1 MESTIYR
8 FSGFE
13 LDAGERQLRRDGA
26 ELPLNARY
34 LDALILLVRERGQLV
49 TKDRFMDA
57 VWRGIPVT
65 DEALT
70 QCIRTLRRTLGD
82 EAGDPRFIATV
93 PKFGYRFVGV
103 IEGEGAAPPL
113 PPTPAVL
120 DAALV
125 QSPIWRVGASG
136 TAGAVAAGVVGG
148 LTYGVLGATLAVPA
162 QSGALSFVL
171 VLACITIAVAAIG
184 GGAVAFGVAAAVHR
198 NGARSPLVIISGA
211 LAGLIV
217 GAVAKLLGIDAFALL
232 LGRAP
237 EGITGAP
244 EGLALGTAVGLAFW
258 ITTRR
263 AGSTKRHAGLA
274 GIALGAAAGLI
285 IALLGGRLLAGSIDV
300 LTHTMEGARLDLSR
314 IGALLGEIGFGL
326 RSRIVTSVAE
336 GALFGGFTAAGL
348 WRGMGAAQVD
358 QPERQD

>member
-1 MESTIYR
+1 MIYR
-8 FSGFE
+8 FGGFE
-13 LDAGERQLRRDGA
+13 LDSAERQLRRDGA
-26 ELPLNARY
+26 EIGLNARY
-34 LDALILLVRERGQLV
+34 LDALILLVGARGQLV

-82 EAGDPRFIATV
+82 EASDPRFIATV

-103 IEGEGAAPPL
+103 IDGEGDEPPL
-113 PPTPAVL
+113 PPAPHVPQPPATQTL
-120 DAALV
+120 T
-125 QSPIWRVGASG
+125 WHMGTTG

-171 VLACITIAVAAIG
+171 VLACLTIVVAAIG
-184 GGAVAFGVAAAVHR
+184 GAAVAFGVAAAVQR
-198 NGARSPLVIISGA
+198 GGAGSPLAIVGGA

-217 GAVAKLLGIDAFALL
+217 GAVAKLLGIDAFTLL

-244 EGLALGTAVGLAFW
+244 EGLALGTAVGLAYW
-258 ITTRR
+258 IAARR

-274 GIALGAAAGLI
+274 GMALGAVAGLI

-300 LTHTMEGARLDLSR
+300 LTQTTEGARLDLGR
-314 IGALLGEIGFGL
+314 IGALLGETGFGL
-326 RSRIVTSVAE
+326 RSRIVSSVAE
-336 GALFGGFTAAGL
+336 GALFGGFTATGL
-348 WRGMGAAQVD
+348 WRGSDAYPRSVTPD
-358 QPERQD
+358 

>member
-1 MESTIYR
+1 MIYR
-8 FSGFE
+8 FGGFE
-13 LDAGERQLRRDGA
+13 LDSAERQLRRDGA
-26 ELPLNARY
+26 EVALNARY

-82 EAGDPRFIATV
+82 EASDPRFIATV

-113 PPTPAVL
+113 PPAPHVPQPPATQTL
-120 DAALV
+120 T
-125 QSPIWRVGASG
+125 WHMGTTG

-171 VLACITIAVAAIG
+171 VLACLTIVVAAIG
-184 GGAVAFGVAAAVHR
+184 GGAVAFGVAAAVQR
-198 NGARSPLVIISGA
+198 GGAGSPLAIVGGA

-217 GAVAKLLGIDAFALL
+217 GAVAKLLGIDAFTLL

-244 EGLALGTAVGLAFW
+244 EGLALGTAVGLAYW
-258 ITTRR
+258 ITARS

-274 GIALGAAAGLI
+274 GMALGAVAGLI

-300 LTHTMEGARLDLSR
+300 LTQTTEGARLDLGR
-314 IGALLGEIGFGL
+314 IGALLGETGFGL
-326 RSRIVTSVAE
+326 RSRIVSSVAE
-336 GALFGGFTAAGL
+336 GALFGGFTATGL
-348 WRGMGAAQVD
+348 WRGSDAYPRSVTLD
-358 QPERQD
+358 

>member
-1 MESTIYR
+1 MDPVIYR
-8 FSGFE
+8 FAGFE
-13 LDAGERQLRRDGA
+13 LDSAERQLRRDGA
-26 ELPLNARY
+26 EVALNARY

-93 PKFGYRFVGV
+93 PKFGYRFVGTV
-103 IEGEGAAPPL
+103 EGEDAPPPL
-113 PPTPAVL
+113 SPTPAVL

-125 QSPIWRVGASG
+125 QSPIWRVGATG
-136 TAGAVAAGVVGG
+136 TAGAVAAGVIGG
-148 LTYGVLGATLAVPA
+148 LAYGVLGATLAA
-162 QSGALSFVL
+162 QAGSGALSIVL

-184 GGAVAFGVAAAVHR
+184 GGAVAFGVAAGVQR
-198 NGARSPLVIISGA
+198 GGAGSPLAIIGGA
-211 LAGLIV
+211 LAGLGV

-244 EGLALGTAVGLAFW
+244 EGLALGGAVGLAYW
-258 ITTRR
+258 IAARR
-263 AGSTKRHAGLA
+263 GGTDAGFAGLT
-274 GIALGAAAGLI
+274 GAACGALAGLG

-300 LTHTMEGARLDLSR
+300 LTQTMEGARLDLGR
-314 IGALLGEIGFGL
+314 IGALLGETGFGP
-326 RSRIVTSVAE
+326 RSRALTSVLE
-336 GALFGGFTAAGL
+336 GALFGGLTVAGL
-348 WRGMGAAQVD
+348 WRGSA
-358 QPERQD
+358 R

>member
-1 MESTIYR
+1 MDPTIYR
-8 FSGFE
+8 FGGFE
-13 LDAGERQLRRDGA
+13 LDSTERQLRRDGA
-26 ELPLNARY
+26 EVALNARY
-34 LDALILLVRERGQLV
+34 LDALILLVGAQGQLV

-82 EAGDPRFIATV
+82 DAGDPRFIATV
-93 PKFGYRFVGV
+93 PKFGYRFVGA
-103 IEGEGAAPPL
+103 IEGEGTEARAPAAPSAPQPQTHNL
-113 PPTPAVL
+113 TW
-120 DAALV
+120 DM
-125 QSPIWRVGASG
+125 GATG

-171 VLACITIAVAAIG
+171 VLACLTIGVAAIG
-184 GGAVAFGVAAAVHR
+184 GGAVAFGVAAAAQRSGV
-198 NGARSPLVIISGA
+198 GSPLTIVGGT

-217 GAVAKLLGIDAFALL
+217 GAVAKLLGIDAFTLL

-244 EGLALGTAVGLAFW
+244 EGLALGTAVGLAYW
-258 ITTRR
+258 ITARR

-274 GIALGAAAGLI
+274 GMVLGAAAGLI
-285 IALLGGRLLAGSIDV
+285 IALLGGRLLAGSVDV
-300 LTHTMEGARLDLSR
+300 LTQTMDGARLDLGR
-314 IGALLGEIGFGL
+314 IGALLGETGFGL
-326 RSRIVTSVAE
+326 RSRIATSVAE

-348 WRGMGAAQVD
+348 WRGRAG
-358 QPERQD
+358 

>member
-1 MESTIYR
+1 MDPVIYR
-8 FSGFE
+8 FGGFE
-13 LDAGERQLRRDGA
+13 LDSAERQLRRDGA

-93 PKFGYRFVGV
+93 PKFGYRFVGA
-103 IEGEGAAPPL
+103 IEGAGTQQPAPPA
-113 PPTPAVL
+113 PPAPQPQTHTL
-120 DAALV
+120 T
-125 QSPIWRVGASG
+125 WYMGTTG

-184 GGAVAFGVAAAVHR
+184 GGAVAFGVAAAAQR
-198 NGARSPLVIISGA
+198 RGARSPLTIAGGA
-211 LAGLIV
+211 SAGLII

-244 EGLALGTAVGLAFW
+244 EGLALGTAVGLAYW
-258 ITTRR
+258 ITARR
-263 AGSTKRHAGLA
+263 AGSTKRHAALA
-274 GIALGAAAGLI
+274 GMILGAAAGLI

-300 LTHTMEGARLDLSR
+300 LTQTMDGARLDLGR
-314 IGALLGEIGFGL
+314 IGALLGETGFGL

-348 WRGMGAAQVD
+348 WRGSHEPGARAA
-358 QPERQD
+358 

>member
-1 MESTIYR
+1 MIYR
-8 FSGFE
+8 FGGFE
-13 LDAGERQLRRDGA
+13 LDAAERQLRRDGA
-26 ELPLNARY
+26 EIGLNARY
-34 LDALILLVRERGQLV
+34 LDALILLVGARGQLV

-113 PPTPAVL
+113 PPAPHVPQPPATQTL
-120 DAALV
+120 T
-125 QSPIWRVGASG
+125 WHMGTTG

-171 VLACITIAVAAIG
+171 VLACLTIVVAAIG
-184 GGAVAFGVAAAVHR
+184 GAAVAFGVAAAVQR
-198 NGARSPLVIISGA
+198 GGAGSPLAIVGGA

-217 GAVAKLLGIDAFALL
+217 GAVAKLLGIDAFTLL

-244 EGLALGTAVGLAFW
+244 EGLALGAAVGLAYW
-258 ITTRR
+258 IAARR

-274 GIALGAAAGLI
+274 GMALGAVAGLI

-300 LTHTMEGARLDLSR
+300 LTQTMEGARLDLGR
-314 IGALLGEIGFGL
+314 IGALLGETGFGL
-326 RSRIVTSVAE
+326 RSRIVSSVAE
-336 GALFGGFTAAGL
+336 GALFGGFTATGL
-348 WRGMGAAQVD
+348 WRGSDAYPRSVTPD
-358 QPERQD
+358 

>member
-1 MESTIYR
+1 MQPAIYR
-8 FSGFE
+8 FAGFE
-13 LDAGERQLRRDGA
+13 LDTAERQLRRDGA
-26 ELPLNARY
+26 EVPLNARY

-93 PKFGYRFVGV
+93 PKFGYRFVGAV
-103 IEGEGAAPPL
+103 EGEGAASAAVPSPPL
-113 PPTPAVL
+113 TAAAPTP
-120 DAALV
+120 
-125 QSPIWRVGASG
+125 SPLWQMGATG
-136 TAGAVAAGVVGG
+136 TAGAVAAGVIGG
-148 LTYGVLGATLAVPA
+148 LAYGILGATLAVPVH
-162 QSGALSFVL
+162 SGALSIVL
-171 VLACITIAVAAIG
+171 VLACITVAVAAIG
-184 GGAVAFGVAAAVHR
+184 GGAVAFGVAATVQR
-198 NGARSPLVIISGA
+198 RGASSPLVILGGA
-211 LAGLIV
+211 FAGLIV

-244 EGLALGTAVGLAFW
+244 EGLALGAAVGLAFW

-263 AGSTKRHAGLA
+263 AGSTKRHAGIA
-274 GIALGAAAGLI
+274 GMFLGAAAGLI
-285 IALLGGRLLAGSIDV
+285 IALAGGRLLAGSLDV
-300 LTHTMEGARLDLSR
+300 LTQTMEGSRLDLGR
-314 IGALLGEIGFGL
+314 IGTLLGEAGFGL
-326 RSRIVTSVAE
+326 RSRMLTGIAE
-336 GALFGGFTAAGL
+336 GALFGGFTAAGM
-348 WRGMGAAQVD
+348 WRGMGATPVD

>member
-1 MESTIYR
+1 MDPVIYR
-8 FSGFE
+8 FGGFE
-13 LDAGERQLRRDGA
+13 LDSTERQLRRDGA
-26 ELPLNARY
+26 EVPLNARY

-93 PKFGYRFVGV
+93 PKFGYRFVGA

-113 PPTPAVL
+113 PPTPAPTQL
-120 DAALV
+120 PSAQTLTW
-125 QSPIWRVGASG
+125 QMGTTG

-148 LTYGVLGATLAVPA
+148 LTYGMLGATLAVPA

-171 VLACITIAVAAIG
+171 VLACLTIVVAAIG
-184 GGAVAFGVAAAVHR
+184 GGAVAFGVAAAAQR
-198 NGARSPLVIISGA
+198 AGAGSPLTIVGGA
-211 LAGLIV
+211 VAGLIV
-217 GAVAKLLGIDAFALL
+217 GAVAKLLGIDAFTLL

-244 EGLALGTAVGLAFW
+244 EGLALGGAVGLAYW
-258 ITTRR
+258 IAARR
-263 AGSTKRHAGLA
+263 AGSTKRHAALA
-274 GIALGAAAGLI
+274 GMILGAAAGLI
-285 IALLGGRLLAGSIDV
+285 IALLGGRLLAGSIDI
-300 LTHTMEGARLDLSR
+300 LTQTMEGARLDLGR
-314 IGALLGEIGFGL
+314 IGALLGETGFGL

-348 WRGMGAAQVD
+348 WRGRA
-358 QPERQD
+358 R

>member
-1 MESTIYR
+1 MESAIYR
-8 FSGFE
+8 FAGFE
-13 LDAGERQLRRDGA
+13 LDIAERQLRRDGA
-26 ELPLNARY
+26 AVALNARY

-82 EAGDPRFIATV
+82 EASDPRFIATV

-103 IEGEGAAPPL
+103 IEGEGTEPPAPPA
-113 PPTPAVL
+113 PPAPQPQTHTMTW
-120 DAALV
+120 D
-125 QSPIWRVGASG
+125 IGTTG

-171 VLACITIAVAAIG
+171 VLACLTIVVAAIG
-184 GGAVAFGVAAAVHR
+184 GGAVAFGVAAAVQR
-198 NGARSPLVIISGA
+198 GGAGSPLAIVGGA

-217 GAVAKLLGIDAFALL
+217 GAVAKLLGIDAFTLL

-244 EGLALGTAVGLAFW
+244 EGLALGAAVGLAYW
-258 ITTRR
+258 IAARR

-274 GIALGAAAGLI
+274 GMALGAVAGLI

-300 LTHTMEGARLDLSR
+300 LTQTTEGARLDLGR
-314 IGALLGEIGFGL
+314 IGALLGETGFGL
-326 RSRIVTSVAE
+326 RSRIATSVAE

-348 WRGMGAAQVD
+348 WRGRTG
-358 QPERQD
+358 

>member
-1 MESTIYR
+1 MDPMIYR
-8 FSGFE
+8 FGSFE
-13 LDAGERQLRRDGA
+13 LDSTERQLRRDGA
-26 ELPLNARY
+26 EVALNARY

-93 PKFGYRFVGV
+93 PKFGYRFVGA
-103 IEGEGAAPPL
+103 IEGEATEQPL
-113 PPTPAVL
+113 PPAPQPLPA
-120 DAALV
+120 
-125 QSPIWRVGASG
+125 QSLMWRMGTTG
-136 TAGAVAAGVVGG
+136 TAGAVAAGVIGG

-171 VLACITIAVAAIG
+171 VLACITIALAAIG
-184 GGAVAFGVAAAVHR
+184 GGAVAFGVAAAVQR
-198 NGARSPLVIISGA
+198 GGARSPMAIVGGA

-217 GAVAKLLGIDAFALL
+217 GAVSKLLGIDAFALL

-244 EGLALGTAVGLAFW
+244 EGLALGAAVGMAFW
-258 ITTRR
+258 IAARR
-263 AGSTKRHAGLA
+263 AGSTRRHAGLA
-274 GIALGAAAGLI
+274 GLVLGAAAGLI
-285 IALLGGRLLAGSIDV
+285 IALAGGRLLAGSIDV
-300 LTHTMEGARLDLSR
+300 LTRTMEGARLDLGH
-314 IGALLGEIGFGL
+314 IGRLLGESGFGL

-336 GALFGGFTAAGL
+336 GALFGSFTAAGL
-348 WRGMGAAQVD
+348 WRGGTAYPQS
-358 QPERQD
+358 ETQD

>member
-1 MESTIYR
+1 MEPAIYR
-8 FSGFE
+8 FGGFE
-13 LDAGERQLRRDGA
+13 LDSVERQLRRDGA
-26 ELPLNARY
+26 EVALNARY
-34 LDALILLVRERGQLV
+34 LDALILLVRQRGQLV

-70 QCIRTLRRTLGD
+70 QCIRTLRRALGD

-93 PKFGYRFVGV
+93 PKFGYRFVGAV
-103 IEGEGAAPPL
+103 EGENAPL
-113 PPTPAVL
+113 FRPTPAVL
-120 DAALV
+120 DPSLV
-125 QSPIWRVGASG
+125 QAPIWRIGATG

-184 GGAVAFGVAAAVHR
+184 GGAVAFGVAATVQR
-198 NGARSPLVIISGA
+198 RGASSPLVILGGA
-211 LAGLIV
+211 FAGLIV

-274 GIALGAAAGLI
+274 GMVLGAAAGLI
-285 IALLGGRLLAGSIDV
+285 IALLGGRLMAGSIDV
-300 LTHTMEGARLDLSR
+300 LTQTMEGARLDLGR
-314 IGALLGEIGFGL
+314 IGAFLGETGFGF

-358 QPERQD
+358 PSELHD

>member
-1 MESTIYR
+1 MEPAVYR
-8 FSGFE
+8 FGGFE
-13 LDAGERQLRRDGA
+13 LDSAERQLRRDGA
-26 ELPLNARY
+26 EVALNARY
-34 LDALILLVRERGQLV
+34 LDALILLVGARGQLV

-103 IEGEGAAPPL
+103 IEGEGVEPPPAPAR
-113 PPTPAVL
+113 PAPQPQATQTL
-120 DAALV
+120 TWDMG
-125 QSPIWRVGASG
+125 STG

-171 VLACITIAVAAIG
+171 VLACLTIVVAAIG
-184 GGAVAFGVAAAVHR
+184 GAAVAFGVAAAVQR
-198 NGARSPLVIISGA
+198 GGAGSPLAIVGGA

-217 GAVAKLLGIDAFALL
+217 GAVAKLLGIDAFTLL

-244 EGLALGTAVGLAFW
+244 EGLALGTAVGLAYW
-258 ITTRR
+258 ITARR

-274 GIALGAAAGLI
+274 GMIVGAAAGLI

-300 LTHTMEGARLDLSR
+300 LTQTMDGARLDLGR
-314 IGALLGEIGFGL
+314 IGALFDETGFGL

-348 WRGMGAAQVD
+348 WRGSA
-358 QPERQD
+358 R

>member
-1 MESTIYR
+1 MDPTIYR
-8 FSGFE
+8 FGGFE
-13 LDAGERQLRRDGA
+13 LDSTERQLRRDGA
-26 ELPLNARY
+26 EVALNARY

-93 PKFGYRFVGV
+93 PKFGYRFVGA
-103 IEGEGAAPPL
+103 IDGEEAKSQP
-113 PPTPAVL
+113 PPTPPAPQL
-120 DAALV
+120 QATYTLTWDM
-125 QSPIWRVGASG
+125 GATG

-171 VLACITIAVAAIG
+171 VLACLTIVVAAIG
-184 GGAVAFGVAAAVHR
+184 GGAVAFGVAAAVQR
-198 NGARSPLVIISGA
+198 GGAGSPLAIVGGA

-217 GAVAKLLGIDAFALL
+217 GAVAKLLGIDAFTLL

-244 EGLALGTAVGLAFW
+244 EGLALGTAVGLAYW
-258 ITTRR
+258 IAARR

-274 GIALGAAAGLI
+274 GMALGAAAGLI

-300 LTHTMEGARLDLSR
+300 LTQTMEGARVVMCV
-314 IGALLGEIGFGL
+314 LLGM
-326 RSRIVTSVAE
+326 IVV
-336 GALFGGFTAAGL
+336 
-348 WRGMGAAQVD
+348 
-358 QPERQD
+358 

>member
-1 MESTIYR
+1 MDPVIYR
-8 FSGFE
+8 FGGFE
-13 LDAGERQLRRDGA
+13 LDSAERQLRRDGA

-93 PKFGYRFVGV
+93 PKFGYRFVGAV
-103 IEGEGAAPPL
+103 EGEGAAPPL
-113 PPTPAVL
+113 PPTPAPTQL
-120 DAALV
+120 PSAHTLTW
-125 QSPIWRVGASG
+125 QMGTTG

-148 LTYGVLGATLAVPA
+148 LTYGVIGATLAVPA

-171 VLACITIAVAAIG
+171 VLACLTIAVAAIG
-184 GGAVAFGVAAAVHR
+184 GGAVAFGVAAAAQRSGV
-198 NGARSPLVIISGA
+198 RSPLTIVGGA

-217 GAVAKLLGIDAFALL
+217 GAVAKLLGIDAFTLL

-244 EGLALGTAVGLAFW
+244 EGLALGGAVGLAYW
-258 ITTRR
+258 IATRR
-263 AGSTKRHAGLA
+263 AGSTKRHAALA
-274 GIALGAAAGLI
+274 GMILGAAAGLI

-300 LTHTMEGARLDLSR
+300 LTQTMDGARLDLGR
-314 IGALLGEIGFGL
+314 IGALLGETGFGL

-348 WRGMGAAQVD
+348 WRGSHEPGARAA
-358 QPERQD
+358 

>member
-1 MESTIYR
+1 MEPAIYR
-8 FSGFE
+8 FGGFE
-13 LDAGERQLRRDGA
+13 LDSAERQLRRDGA
-26 ELPLNARY
+26 EVALNARY

-82 EAGDPRFIATV
+82 EVGDPRFIATV
-93 PKFGYRFVGV
+93 PKFGYRFVGA
-103 IEGEGAAPPL
+103 IDGEGTEPPPPAPPAPQPQVTHTL
-113 PPTPAVL
+113 TW
-120 DAALV
+120 DM
-125 QSPIWRVGASG
+125 GATG

-171 VLACITIAVAAIG
+171 VLACLTIVVAAIG
-184 GGAVAFGVAAAVHR
+184 GGAVAFGVAAAVQR
-198 NGARSPLVIISGA
+198 GGAGSPLAIVGGA

-217 GAVAKLLGIDAFALL
+217 GAVAKLLGIDAFTLL

-244 EGLALGTAVGLAFW
+244 EGLALGTAVGLAYW
-258 ITTRR
+258 IATRR

-274 GIALGAAAGLI
+274 GMALGAAAGLI

-300 LTHTMEGARLDLSR
+300 LTQTMDGARLDLGR
-314 IGALLGEIGFGL
+314 IGALLGESGFGL
-326 RSRIVTSVAE
+326 RSRIVTSMAE

-348 WRGMGAAQVD
+348 WRGSA
-358 QPERQD
+358 R

>member
-1 MESTIYR
+1 MQPAIYR
-8 FSGFE
+8 FAGFE

-26 ELPLNARY
+26 EVALNARY

-93 PKFGYRFVGV
+93 PKFGYRFVGAV
-103 IEGEGAAPPL
+103 EGEEPEPELAAASPPQLPQQAAASAPSPMWRMGA
-113 PPTPAVL
+113 T
-120 DAALV
+120 
-125 QSPIWRVGASG
+125 G
-136 TAGAVAAGVVGG
+136 TAGAVAAGVIGG
-148 LTYGVLGATLAVPA
+148 LAYGIFGATLAVPVH
-162 QSGALSFVL
+162 SGALSIVL

-184 GGAVAFGVAAAVHR
+184 GGAVAFGVAAAVQR
-198 NGARSPLVIISGA
+198 NGARSPLAIVGGA
-211 LAGLIV
+211 LAGLVV

-244 EGLALGTAVGLAFW
+244 EGLALGAAVGLAFW
-258 ITTRR
+258 IAARR

-274 GIALGAAAGLI
+274 GMACGAAAGLI
-285 IALLGGRLLAGSIDV
+285 IALLGGRLLAGSLDV
-300 LTHTMEGARLDLSR
+300 LTQTMEGSRLDLGR
-314 IGALLGEIGFGL
+314 IGALLGETGFGP
-326 RSRIVTSVAE
+326 RSRMLTGIAE

-348 WRGMGAAQVD
+348 WRGSD
-358 QPERQD
+358 R

>member
-1 MESTIYR
+1 MEPAIYR
-8 FSGFE
+8 FAGFE
-13 LDAGERQLRRDGA
+13 LDSAERQLRRDGA
-26 ELPLNARY
+26 EVPVNARY

-103 IEGEGAAPPL
+103 VEGEGEAAAAPPFPPPSEPPL
-113 PPTPAVL
+113 PTAQTL
-120 DAALV
+120 TW
-125 QSPIWRVGASG
+125 QMGTTG
-136 TAGAVAAGVVGG
+136 TAGAVAAGVIGG
-148 LTYGVLGATLAVPA
+148 LSYGVLGATLAVPA

-184 GGAVAFGVAAAVHR
+184 GGAVAFGVAAAAQR
-198 NGARSPLVIISGA
+198 GGPGSPLTIVGGA
-211 LAGLIV
+211 LAGLII
-217 GAVAKLLGIDAFALL
+217 GAIAKLLGIDAFALL

-244 EGLALGTAVGLAFW
+244 EGLALGTAVGLAHW
-258 ITTRR
+258 IAMRR
-263 AGSTKRHAGLA
+263 AGSSKRHAALA
-274 GIALGAAAGLI
+274 GMILGAMAGLT
-285 IALLGGRLLAGSIDV
+285 IAMLGGRLLAGSIDV
-300 LTHTMEGARLDLSR
+300 LTQTMDGARLDLGR
-314 IGALLGEIGFGL
+314 IGALFGETGFGL

-348 WRGMGAAQVD
+348 WRGSA
-358 QPERQD
+358 R

>member
-1 MESTIYR
+1 MEPAIYR
-8 FSGFE
+8 FGGFE
-13 LDAGERQLRRDGA
+13 LDSAERQLRRDGA
-26 ELPLNARY
+26 EVALNARY

-93 PKFGYRFVGV
+93 PKFGYRFVGA
-103 IEGEGAAPPL
+103 IDSEEAKPQP
-113 PPTPAVL
+113 PPTPPAPQL
-120 DAALV
+120 QATHTLTWDM
-125 QSPIWRVGASG
+125 GATG

-171 VLACITIAVAAIG
+171 VLACLTIVVAAIG
-184 GGAVAFGVAAAVHR
+184 GGAVAFGVAAAVQR
-198 NGARSPLVIISGA
+198 GGAGSPLAIVGGA

-217 GAVAKLLGIDAFALL
+217 GAVAKLLGIDAFTLL

-244 EGLALGTAVGLAFW
+244 EGLALGTAVGLAYW
-258 ITTRR
+258 IAARR

-274 GIALGAAAGLI
+274 GMALGAAAGLI

-300 LTHTMEGARLDLSR
+300 LTQTMDGARLDLGR
-314 IGALLGEIGFGL
+314 IGALLGESGFGL
-326 RSRIVTSVAE
+326 RSRIVTSMAE

-348 WRGMGAAQVD
+348 WRGRAG
-358 QPERQD
+358 

>member
-1 MESTIYR
+1 MDPMIYR
-8 FSGFE
+8 FGGFE
-13 LDAGERQLRRDGA
+13 LDAAERQLRRDGA
-26 ELPLNARY
+26 EIGLNARY
-34 LDALILLVRERGQLV
+34 LDALILLVGARGQLV

-82 EAGDPRFIATV
+82 EASDPRFIATV

-103 IEGEGAAPPL
+103 IEGEGAEPPL
-113 PPTPAVL
+113 PPAPHVPQPPATQTL
-120 DAALV
+120 T
-125 QSPIWRVGASG
+125 WHMGTTG

-171 VLACITIAVAAIG
+171 VLACLTIVVAAIG
-184 GGAVAFGVAAAVHR
+184 GAAVAFGVAAAVQR
-198 NGARSPLVIISGA
+198 GGAGSPLAIVGGA

-217 GAVAKLLGIDAFALL
+217 GAVAKLLGIDAFTLL

-244 EGLALGTAVGLAFW
+244 EGLALGAAVGLAYW
-258 ITTRR
+258 IAARR
-263 AGSTKRHAGLA
+263 TGSTKRHAGLA
-274 GIALGAAAGLI
+274 GMVLGAVAGLI

-300 LTHTMEGARLDLSR
+300 LTQTTEGARLDLGR
-314 IGALLGEIGFGL
+314 IGALLGETGFGL
-326 RSRIVTSVAE
+326 RSRIVSSVAE
-336 GALFGGFTAAGL
+336 GALFGGFTATGL
-348 WRGMGAAQVD
+348 WRGSDAYPRSVTPD
-358 QPERQD
+358 

>member
-1 MESTIYR
+1 MDPVIYR
-8 FSGFE
+8 FAGFE
-13 LDAGERQLRRDGA
+13 LDSAERQLRRDGA
-26 ELPLNARY
+26 EVALNARY

-93 PKFGYRFVGV
+93 PKFGYRFVGTV
-103 IEGEGAAPPL
+103 EGEDAPPPL
-113 PPTPAVL
+113 PPTPALL

-125 QSPIWRVGASG
+125 QSPIWRIGAKG
-136 TAGAVAAGVVGG
+136 TAGAVAAGVIGG
-148 LTYGVLGATLAVPA
+148 LAYGVLGATLVA
-162 QSGALSFVL
+162 QAGSGALSIVL

-184 GGAVAFGVAAAVHR
+184 GGAVAFGVAA
-198 NGARSPLVIISGA
+198 GAQRGGTRSPLALVGGA
-211 LAGLIV
+211 LAGLAV

-244 EGLALGTAVGLAFW
+244 EGLALGAAVGLGYWVAM
-258 ITTRR
+258 RR
-263 AGSTKRHAGLA
+263 SGADVRFAGLTGA
-274 GIALGAAAGLI
+274 ACGAAAGLV
-285 IALLGGRLLAGSIDV
+285 IALLGGRLLAGSLDV
-300 LTHTMEGARLDLSR
+300 LTQTMIGSRLDLGR
-314 IGALLGEIGFGL
+314 IGALLGEDGFGL
-326 RSRIVTSVAE
+326 RSRVLTSVLE
-336 GALFGGFTAAGL
+336 GGLFGGLSVAGL
-348 WRGMGAAQVD
+348 WRGST
-358 QPERQD
+358 R

>member
-1 MESTIYR
+1 MIYR
-8 FSGFE
+8 FGGFE
-13 LDAGERQLRRDGA
+13 LDSAERQLRRDGA
-26 ELPLNARY
+26 EVALNARY
-34 LDALILLVRERGQLV
+34 LDALILLVHERGQLV

-82 EAGDPRFIATV
+82 EASDPRFIATV

-103 IEGEGAAPPL
+103 IEGEGGEPPPAPAPAPPA
-113 PPTPAVL
+113 PQPQTPQTL
-120 DAALV
+120 TWDMG
-125 QSPIWRVGASG
+125 STG

-171 VLACITIAVAAIG
+171 VLACLTIVVAAIG
-184 GGAVAFGVAAAVHR
+184 GGAVAFGVAAAVQR
-198 NGARSPLVIISGA
+198 GGAGSPLAIVGGA

-217 GAVAKLLGIDAFALL
+217 GAVAKLLGIDAFTLL

-258 ITTRR
+258 IAARR

-274 GIALGAAAGLI
+274 GMALGAAAGLI

-300 LTHTMEGARLDLSR
+300 LTQMMDGARLDLGR
-314 IGALLGEIGFGL
+314 IGALLGETGFGL

-348 WRGMGAAQVD
+348 WRGSA
-358 QPERQD
+358 R